1 METGRGH
8 DAPAHLGLP
17 SWGRLTGTIT
27 GIVRGA
33 LVAIRR
39 FTDINYYALLG
50 VSSDAS
56 RTTIR
61 AAYRVK
67 VREANPDHG
76 GDPEVF
82 AQIAEAWEVLGNA
95 DERALYDADRSLR
108 LRTSRP
114 NRTRLPRDEEGRTPR
129 TPPPRRATS
138 ATGDSA
144 DRVVDDDVARADA
157 AADRFTDR
165 EQWMK
170 NKRRL

>member
-1 METGRGH
+1 M
-8 DAPAHLGLP
+8 
-17 SWGRLTGTIT
+17 
-27 GIVRGA
+27 
-33 LVAIRR
+33 AIRR

-67 VREANPDHG
+67 VREAHPDHG
-76 GDPEVF
+76 GDPVVF

-95 DERALYDADRSLR
+95 DERSLYDADRSLR

-129 TPPPRRATS
+129 TPPPRRTTTPSGAPV
-138 ATGDSA
+138 DPDIEDKVA
-144 DRVVDDDVARADA
+144 DVSRADA

>member
-1 METGRGH
+1 MAPPEAVRLASWIHTVGH
-8 DAPAHLGLP
+8 DH
-17 SWGRLTGTIT
+17 
-27 GIVRGA
+27 GIVRGFA

-50 VSSDAS
+50 VASDAS

-67 VREANPDHG
+67 VRDAHPDHG
-76 GDPEVF
+76 GEPEVF
-82 AQIAEAWEVLGNA
+82 AQIAEAWEVLGNV
-95 DERALYDADRSLR
+95 DERSLYDADRSLR

-114 NRTRLPRDEEGRTPR
+114 NRTRLPRDEEGRMPR
-129 TPPPRRATS
+129 TPPPRRSTTPSEVPVDPDIEEQVSEAARTVAAT
-138 ATGDSA
+138 
-144 DRVVDDDVARADA
+144 
-157 AADRFTDR
+157 DRFTDR

>member
-1 METGRGH
+1 M
-8 DAPAHLGLP
+8 
-17 SWGRLTGTIT
+17 
-27 GIVRGA
+27 
-33 LVAIRR
+33 AIRR

-50 VSSDAS
+50 VPSDAS

-61 AAYRVK
+61 SAYRVK
-67 VREANPDHG
+67 VRDAHPDHG

-129 TPPPRRATS
+129 TPPPPRRATTPS
-138 ATGDSA
+138 GAPVDP
-144 DRVVDDDVARADA
+144 DVEERVTEAARADA